1 MPVSHSQTNRC
12 VHVQHRTPFFAWHYP
27 IPCAALV
34 SGRALKVTRCIQEVA
49 CINLFLLSCLSNAN
63 FLSPPQMDADDCA
76 GIACASEGPRP
87 SATSTIM
94 IQGAAN
100 NLKNA
105 MPSQYA
111 EMVAKRTETTVV
123 DVALA
128 FEMYGIF

>member
-1 MPVSHSQTNRC
+1 
-12 VHVQHRTPFFAWHYP
+12 
-27 IPCAALV
+27 
-34 SGRALKVTRCIQEVA
+34 
-49 CINLFLLSCLSNAN
+49 
-63 FLSPPQMDADDCA
+63 
-76 GIACASEGPRP
+76 
-87 SATSTIM
+87 M